1 MAVDRGKVA
10 DPVAVRDL
18 VVWPDLEQSG
28 VLTKPA
34 LISARSNAHWAV
46 RDNGDMTHKIAVTLL
61 AAAAAVAVPFAIA
74 PVAGADVCGDI
85 GGRHG
90 AIGGCSNV
98 GGDIAD
104 AAVLGAAV
112 DHPYDAYPAPI
123 GYPPPPPE
131 GYPPLPPGY
140 LAYPSF
146 PGEAPCFTNI
156 GQPYFTPPGAPCF

>member
-1 MAVDRGKVA
+1 MQGGRIEGGGDADALDPSRNRG
-10 DPVAVRDL
+10 
-18 VVWPDLEQSG
+18 
-28 VLTKPA
+28 
-34 LISARSNAHWAV
+34 AH
-46 RDNGDMTHKIAVTLL
+46 
-61 AAAAAVAVPFAIA
+61 
-74 PVAGADVCGDI
+74 AGERI
-85 GGRHG
+85 LKRHG